1 MMYLIKLKLVEL
13 MDDVQGG
20 RYSNFQSCAQ
30 VERVYDVLGTPHQYL
45 DSVSKLNKKVTSV

>member
-30 VERVYDVLGTPHQYL
+30 VERVYDVLGTPHQHL
-45 DSVSKLNKKVTSV
+45 VGVSKPNKKVTPI